1 MENTVIEKVMETAE
15 VVAENSEVIDTV
27 VEATNDIA
35 EVAQKTK
42 MTTGGKITVGLAG
55 VGAVAIIGA
64 AIFGGVKV
72 VKAIKNKKAE
82 KAAAI
87 VEFDE
92 DDFEDED
99 IDFKED

>member
-1 MENTVIEKVMETAE
+1 MENTVIETVMEAAE

-42 MTTGGKITVGLAG
+42 MSTGGKITVGLAG
-55 VGAVAIIGA
+55 VGAVAIIGT
-64 AIFGGVKV
+64 AIFGGIKIVKT
-72 VKAIKNKKAE
+72 IKKKKAE
-82 KAAAI
+82 KAADI

-92 DDFEDED
+92 DDFDDED